1 MEWWLALILIVVAI
15 IFASGITYLILKL
28 KMTNDEKN
36 STSKAKKIVE
46 DASLESKK
54 LIEDSRENASRI
66 VEEAKDKASNIVE
79 DAKNK
84 ADSIKDNAISEGKKQ
99 VQEYK
104 IEQEQDIK
112 ERKREVLD
120 KENKV
125 NQREQNIDRRDATL
139 IEREKQ
145 FDEKLDAFNKKSAD
159 LEERIVKVDEKMASI
174 EHEIEKV
181 AQMSAEEAKDELFK
195 RVEDRTKLEMI
206 AYVKDA
212 EEEAKEKSEDIAKNI
227 IGLAI
232 DKYSQEVVS
241 EKTIS
246 TVSLPSDEM
255 KGRII
260 GREGRNIRTIEQL
273 TGVDIII
280 DDTPEVITVSC
291 FDPIRRE
298 TARLA
303 LELLIKD
310 GRIQPGR
317 IEEVVE
323 KAKQEVQK
331 SVHEAGINAAFK
343 LGLQRISR
351 ELLDLVGRLKYR
363 TSYGQNVLDHSIQ
376 VAYLAG
382 IMASE
387 LGLDST
393 LAKRAG
399 LLHDIGK
406 AVDFEMEGSHVELGA
421 KLAKKYGEGDVVI
434 NAIESHHGDVE
445 ANCIISHLISAADTL
460 SAARPGARSE
470 TLENYVER
478 IEKLENVCKSFD
490 GVSSAFAMQ
499 SGREVRVMVVPE
511 KIDDLQAYKLA
522 REIKDKI
529 ENEMTYPGQ
538 IKVNVVREVRAT
550 EIAK

>member
-181 AQMSAEEAKDELFK
+181 AQMSAEEAKEELFK

-206 AYVKDA
+206 AYVKDV

>member
-79 DAKNK
+79 EAKNK

-112 ERKREVLD
+112 ERKKEVLD

-212 EEEAKEKSEDIAKNI
+212 EEDAKEKSEDIAKNI